1 MLVTDVHYQ
10 LNRDLWTPESFER
23 DFGKIAFLYS
33 GKKEWI
39 VWCVSSHVIRWREG
53 SK

>member
-33 GKKEWI
+33 GKD
-39 VWCVSSHVIRWREG
+39 CVVCVISCNKVERRE
-53 SK
+53 

>member
-33 GKKEWI
+33 GKKNGLCG
-39 VWCVSSHVIRWREG
+39 VCHLM
-53 SK
+53 

>member
-23 DFGKIAFLYS
+23 DFGKIAFLFS
-33 GKKEWI
+33 EWI
-39 VWCVSSHVIRWREG
+39 VWYVSSSVTRWGEG
-53 SK
+53 CK